1 MEGGRGGYLAR
12 LVLDPQRP
20 LVCWPVGEGGCRRR
34 FGRLVDQRR
43 LRRRRHL
50 GVVVDE
56 AMTTTG
62 GWWWAE
68 ALGASPQ
75 SWEDWNPRGERSR
88 PKYQSPEKRDGS
100 GTSSRRDVCLCH
112 APFFEK
118 EKIQVKPANS
128 MLHGV
133 CRTCTFVR
141 VAWIRN
147 LSHGLVTA
155 HCIIVGNPKKKSCM
169 HIFVPAS

>member
-34 FGRLVDQRR
+34 FGWLVDQRR
-43 LRRRRHL
+43 LRRRQHL

-88 PKYQSPEKRDGS
+88 PKYQSPEKWDGS
-100 GTSSRRDVCLCH
+100 GTSSRRDGIMYH
-112 APFFEK
+112 ETSF
-118 EKIQVKPANS
+118 
-128 MLHGV
+128 
-133 CRTCTFVR
+133 
-141 VAWIRN
+141 
-147 LSHGLVTA
+147 
-155 HCIIVGNPKKKSCM
+155 
-169 HIFVPAS
+169 

>member
-100 GTSSRRDVCLCH
+100 GTSSRRDACH
-112 APFFEK
+112 QRANDGPHIPF
-118 EKIQVKPANS
+118 PH
-128 MLHGV
+128 L
-133 CRTCTFVR
+133 
-141 VAWIRN
+141 
-147 LSHGLVTA
+147 
-155 HCIIVGNPKKKSCM
+155 
-169 HIFVPAS
+169 